1 MGRRTN
7 PRLAQSKPPPGKGFR
22 GVDRERQSVG
32 LHCLGAAAHQEIS
45 LTLTQCFFDT
55 IQLFRFRF
63 RHLADDA
70 IDCNAITL
78 KVGREIYITPE
89 LEDAHVRTKQELRK
103 SRIPDTAGPI
113 RLS

>member
-55 IQLFRFRF
+55 IQLFRFSSDTKR
-63 RHLADDA
+63 RELWRARTRIGDTVRRKHENMARYAARMVERIGKSHLAP
-70 IDCNAITL
+70 
-78 KVGREIYITPE
+78 R
-89 LEDAHVRTKQELRK
+89 
-103 SRIPDTAGPI
+103 
-113 RLS
+113 RLLVH

>member
-45 LTLTQCFFDT
+45 LTLTQCFLIQYNYSDSDSDT
-55 IQLFRFRF
+55 KIL
-63 RHLADDA
+63 LSPGASV
-70 IDCNAITL
+70 NLTL
-78 KVGREIYITPE
+78 
-89 LEDAHVRTKQELRK
+89 
-103 SRIPDTAGPI
+103 SRIGRGINPYALYQPASSGVGLYQLTDA
-113 RLS
+113 

>member
-32 LHCLGAAAHQEIS
+32 MHCLGAAAHQEIS

-55 IQLFRFRF
+55 IQLFRFRV
-63 RHLADDA
+63 RHLVLGYEPRAPSQGDA
-70 IDCNAITL
+70 
-78 KVGREIYITPE
+78 TPR
-89 LEDAHVRTKQELRK
+89 LPTI
-103 SRIPDTAGPI
+103 SIPPRGLTPWP
-113 RLS
+113 